1 MDKVQLHRIPS
12 QPLIHK
18 QTTKKTTETTK
29 NSFLEHLQRAT
40 TNTTANLKLSKHAS
54 ERLAER
60 NISISEVEWS
70 NIAARVDEAK
80 AKGVK
85 DSLVLMDQAA
95 LIVSAKNGT
104 VITAMDRNEAKSQI
118 FTNIDGTIVLS

>member
-12 QPLIHK
+12 QPLIQH
-18 QTTKKTTETTK
+18 QTTRKTPEAVK
-29 NSFLEHLQRAT
+29 QSFHEHLQRA
-40 TNTTANLKLSKHAS
+40 TNTTANLKVSKHAS

-60 NISISEVEWS
+60 NITISEMEWK
-70 NIAARVDEAK
+70 NVAARVNEAK
-80 AKGVK
+80 AKGVRE
-85 DSLVLMDQAA
+85 SLVLMDQAA

-104 VITAMDRNEAKSQI
+104 VITAMDRTEAKSQI

>member
-12 QPLIHK
+12 QPLIHN

-40 TNTTANLKLSKHAS
+40 NSTANLKLSKHAS

-60 NISISEVEWS
+60 NITISEMEWT
-70 NIAARVDEAK
+70 NVAARVDEAK

-85 DSLVLMDQAA
+85 DSLVLMEQAA
-95 LIVSAKNGT
+95 LIVSAKNST